1 MKNGAFILGGVAG
14 GIVGMVMSGVWFMA
28 GAICCYGLFER
39 DKIKNQN
46 NSKPAELLEEEM

>member
-39 DKIKNQN
+39 DKFKNQN
-46 NSKPAELLEEEM
+46 NNKPAELLEEEM